1 MLRTPANRLLNHLF
15 LLRMHVAVVGLASFL
30 ASTTCRTGRLFPK
43 LRSFSSSS
51 LYLGSRKLLHNY
63 YNNNNNEL
71 VVVRRTCAARTSDTT
86 MAARTALDEHGAK
99 GEFVRKDAAWRNWV
113 KNGT

>member
-1 MLRTPANRLLNHLF
+1 MRQRYVANS
-15 LLRMHVAVVGLASFL
+15 VKCLATTLSL

-43 LRSFSSSS
+43 LRPFSSSS
-51 LYLGSRKLLHNY
+51 LYLGSRKLLVYNY
-63 YNNNNNEL
+63 YNKNEL
-71 VVVRRTCAARTSDTT
+71 VVRKTCAARSDT
-86 MAARTALDEHGAK
+86 MAARTALLDEHGAK